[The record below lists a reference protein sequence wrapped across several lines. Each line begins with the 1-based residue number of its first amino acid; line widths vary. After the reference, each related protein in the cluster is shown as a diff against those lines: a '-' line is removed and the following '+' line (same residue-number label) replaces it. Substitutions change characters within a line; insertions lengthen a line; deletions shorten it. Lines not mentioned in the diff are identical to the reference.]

1 MLCCSQRNVPALQTQ
16 KAPGVGCGNPRRCT
30 VRNRYRICTQ
40 ALLAVVFAVA
50 AQTGWAQDW
59 TQYYTVVHRGDF
71 KIDWGK
77 FYRTAEER
85 TMAVRKELRH
95 ELDVP
100 YGKDPKQRMDL
111 YFPLQKASSAPVLL
125 FLHGGGFRE
134 GDRKQ
139 YGYVAEPFAQHGILT
154 VVASYR
160 LTSGGFAHPAQP
172 DDAKA
177 AVAWIY
183 KNIARHGGNPNAI
196 YISGH
201 SAGAILTA
209 DIGVDLSWLDQMKV
223 PRSAVRGIVP
233 ISGPYELAGWKE
245 LSEYVPTPEAEAKAS
260 ALRHVNAP
268 APVAIIAYGS
278 LEERFMDTS
287 AALAKALAA
296 KGTQTKTLVLEGKDH
311 AGAVWELSDANSPL
325 TKAMLAMI
333 QSGPSKLSTVR

>member
-1 MLCCSQRNVPALQTQ
+1 M
-16 KAPGVGCGNPRRCT
+16 K
-30 VRNRYRICTQ
+30 NRYRIC
-40 ALLAVVFAVA
+40 ARFLFAVVLAAA
-50 AQTGWAQDW
+50 AQGAVAQDW

-71 KIDWGK
+71 KIDWGT
-77 FYRTAEER
+77 FYRTAEAK
-85 TMAVRKELRH
+85 TMAVRKELRN

-100 YGKDPKQRMDL
+100 YGKDAKQRMDI
-111 YFPLQKASSAPVLL
+111 YFPAQKVSKAPVLL

-139 YGYVAEPFAQHGILT
+139 YGYVAEPFAKQGIIT

-160 LTSGGFAHPAQP
+160 LTPAGFAYPAQA

-183 KNIARHGGNPNAI
+183 QNIAQRGGNPDAL

-209 DIGVDLSWLDQMKV
+209 DIGVDLSWMDQMKI

-233 ISGPYELAGWKE
+233 ISGPYDLAGYKE
-245 LSEYVPTPEAEAKAS
+245 LSEYIPTPEAEAKAS

-268 APVAIIAYGS
+268 APVAIVAYGS
-278 LEERFMDTS
+278 LEARFMDTS
-287 AALAKALAA
+287 AELVKALEAKGAKAR
-296 KGTQTKTLVLEGKDH
+296 TLVLDGKDH
-311 AGAVWELSDANSPL
+311 ATAVWELSDANSPL
-325 TKAMLAMI
+325 TKAMLGMI
-333 QSGPSKLSTVR
+333 KQR